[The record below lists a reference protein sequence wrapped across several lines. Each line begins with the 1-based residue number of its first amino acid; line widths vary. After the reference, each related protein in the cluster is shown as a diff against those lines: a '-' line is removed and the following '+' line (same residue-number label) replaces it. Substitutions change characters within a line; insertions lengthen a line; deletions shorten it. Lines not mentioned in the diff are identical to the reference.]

1 MGQLCIFG
9 HLDETN
15 NLEKQAS
22 GHKNKRFLPEGKFFQ
37 SNWCQRETSL
47 DTVSKLNKKCQKKKI
62 TFQAINLFMILQHLF
77 KSGLTSCNYKNILFL

>member
-47 DTVSKLNKKCQKKKI
+47 GTVSKLKKK
-62 TFQAINLFMILQHLF
+62 MPMK
-77 KSGLTSCNYKNILFL
+77 KSHSKLLTYYDIYFNIYSNQV

>member
-15 NLEKQAS
+15 NFEKQAS

-47 DTVSKLNKKCQKKKI
+47 DTVNKVIKKVQIKIDMPSLKKK
-62 TFQAINLFMILQHLF
+62 LILQHISF
-77 KSGLTSCNYKNILFL
+77 KSGLEAIKSFSSFDF

>member
-37 SNWCQRETSL
+37 SNWCQMETSL
-47 DTVSKLNKKCQKKKI
+47 DTVSKLNKKCQLKNHI
-62 TFQAINLFMILQHLF
+62 PSYILTYL
-77 KSGLTSCNYKNILFL
+77 